1 MDLIVKGLRI
11 VLEQEVE
18 WQELILRIRII
29 EIIKIKSKLKIS
41 SQEIIKLLEIHHK
54 KISMKILIMIK

>member
-1 MDLIVKGLRI
+1 MDLIVKDPKI

-18 WQELILRIRII
+18 WQGLILRIRII
-29 EIIKIKSKLKIS
+29 KIIKIKSKLKIL

>member
-1 MDLIVKGLRI
+1 MDLIVKDPKI

-29 EIIKIKSKLKIS
+29 KIIKIKSKLKIS